1 METDV
6 ILIETVRKYPSVW
19 NMALKE
25 YKDTTVKENAWTSIL
40 KEVMSSK
47 DDCKKRWK
55 TLRDRFVRELK
66 VIKVKYGAP
75 YVSGVFILY
84 CHVITGT

>member
-25 YKDTTVKENAWTSIL
+25 YKDTTVKENAWTSIS
-40 KEVMSSK
+40 KEVKSSK
-47 DDCKKRWK
+47 DDCKKVED
-55 TLRDRFVRELK
+55 TL
-66 VIKVKYGAP
+66 G
-75 YVSGVFILY
+75 
-84 CHVITGT
+84 